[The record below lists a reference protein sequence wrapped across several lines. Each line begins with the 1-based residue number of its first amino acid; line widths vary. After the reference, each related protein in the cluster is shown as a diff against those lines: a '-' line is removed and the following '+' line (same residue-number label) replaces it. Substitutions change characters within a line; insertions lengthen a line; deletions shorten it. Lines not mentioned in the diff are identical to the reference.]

1 MSNDAA
7 ITSSM
12 NFKKEI
18 KVASGVS
25 LYEASRDEMKKLRSL
40 KKEAQSFHEI
50 TYQLVQKGQPF

>member
-1 MSNDAA
+1 
-7 ITSSM
+7 M

-40 KKEAQSFHEI
+40 KKEAQSSHEI